1 MILPLLH
8 ANAEV
13 NGPFL
18 AAWSFDPLV
27 TLLIL
32 LAGFAYGLG
41 LRRVRRGARRAWP
54 TYQAVAFYAGL
65 AVLAL
70 ALLGPPDTYNDE
82 LFSMHMLQH
91 LALLQ
96 IAAPLLLLGRP
107 VQLALRAIAPRR
119 SGPVVKAVVGRS
131 WVRWV
136 LGALTAP
143 LIATLLFNLNLVLWH
158 VPDFYTA
165 ALNNEHIHE
174 LEHALFFGLALLF
187 WWPIID
193 PVPRHHKAQPA
204 WALASIFA
212 SMLFGSALGAMLTLA
227 HGEIYPTYLS
237 TPKPWGLSPLDDQ
250 QIGGLVMWVGGGLLY
265 MSILIAY
272 LVHTFGTGEDS
283 EAAKPATPSTHE
295 IA

>member
-1 MILPLLH
+1 MIFPLLH
-8 ANAEV
+8 ANAAV
-13 NGPFL
+13 KGPFL

-27 TLLIL
+27 TFCIL

-41 LRRVRRGARRAWP
+41 LQRVRQQERRAIA
-54 TYQAVAFYAGL
+54 TYQIVAFYAGL

-70 ALLGPPDTYNDE
+70 ALLGPLDTYNDE

-91 LALLQ
+91 LALMQ

-119 SGPVVKAVVGRS
+119 SGPVLKAVFRRH
-131 WVRWV
+131 WVRWA

-143 LIATLLFNLNLVLWH
+143 LIATLLYNLNLVLWH
-158 VPDFYTA
+158 VPAFYTA
-165 ALNNEHIHE
+165 ALQSEHIHE
-174 LEHALFFGLALLF
+174 LEHALFFGFALLF

-212 SMLFGSALGAMLTLA
+212 SMLFGIGLGALLTLA
-227 HGEIYPTYLS
+227 NSEIYPTYLS

-250 QIGGLVMWVGGGLLY
+250 QIGGLVMWVGGGFLY
-265 MSILIAY
+265 MGILIA
-272 LVHTFGTGEDS
+272 LLIRTFGTGEDS
-283 EAAKPATPSTHE
+283 EATKPVVPTAREST
-295 IA
+295 